1 MKRFVTH
8 LLIGAVVVGIVA
20 GAAAAWHAGA
30 SAAGSTQGSA
40 PSCAQLP
47 QRFDLSIASD
57 AQLLAYGLP
66 ERAEVLE
73 QLPRVSLDV

>member
-1 MKRFVTH
+1 M
-8 LLIGAVVVGIVA
+8 VGIVA
-20 GAAAAWHAGA
+20 GAVGVWHAGA